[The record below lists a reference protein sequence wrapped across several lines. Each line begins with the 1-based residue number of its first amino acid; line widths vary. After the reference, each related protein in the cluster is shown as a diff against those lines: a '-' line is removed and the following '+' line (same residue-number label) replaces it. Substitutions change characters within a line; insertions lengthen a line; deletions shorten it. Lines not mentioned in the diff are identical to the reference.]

1 MYKRKKMKEIE
12 LNLYH
17 AEIQAMK
24 EGFKV
29 KAFVDIQE
37 VLSLFTVQEIE
48 ENIEQY
54 EKLFL
59 LMKDYY
65 RKVEQRDEEFFK

>member
-1 MYKRKKMKEIE
+1 MKEIE

-29 KAFVDIQE
+29 KTFVDIQE

>member
-1 MYKRKKMKEIE
+1 MKEIE